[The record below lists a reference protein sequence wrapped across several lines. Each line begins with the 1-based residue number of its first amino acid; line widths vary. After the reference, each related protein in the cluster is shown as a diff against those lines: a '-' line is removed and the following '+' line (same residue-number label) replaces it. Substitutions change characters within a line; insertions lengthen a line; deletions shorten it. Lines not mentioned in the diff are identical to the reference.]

1 MKAVPGIRQYGCA
14 VLAIAAVMHGS
25 AAMAQSGITLYG
37 VADANVEYVNHFS
50 SITPSATNGFAAG
63 PSQNLVR
70 MSSGG
75 LSGSRWGLR
84 GTEDLGGGLK
94 SVFVLES
101 GFALDTGTMQQGGR
115 LFGRQAYVGI
125 ESLGLGRIAFGRQYT
140 SLFDAFA
147 NFSPTAYATQYE
159 PIVVQT
165 GANFRSDNTVK
176 YTGQFGGLGV
186 IAHWSFGN
194 GVAGAGEVPGQFR
207 RDSGYGAALSY
218 AAGPVALAAAYDQ
231 YNPTLVAASGA
242 TGTFKKAGVGASY
255 DFGPARLMGGYRW
268 GSNVSATGAAILR
281 DNYYWIGGT
290 YQVTTAL
297 GLTLAYYYDDVRN
310 LGGTN
315 IPNPWQV
322 SFVADYN
329 FSKRT
334 DLYLTTAYAKNAGLN
349 FDTSA
354 NGFSNGYFPGTG
366 KTSMLGL
373 ALGVRHKF

>member
-1 MKAVPGIRQYGCA
+1 
-14 VLAIAAVMHGS
+14 
-25 AAMAQSGITLYG
+25 MA
-37 VADANVEYVNHFS
+37 
-50 SITPSATNGFAAG
+50 
-63 PSQNLVR
+63 R
-70 MSSGG
+70 
-75 LSGSRWGLR
+75 
-84 GTEDLGGGLK
+84 
-94 SVFVLES
+94 
-101 GFALDTGTMQQGGR
+101 
-115 LFGRQAYVGI
+115 
-125 ESLGLGRIAFGRQYT
+125 
-140 SLFDAFA
+140 
-147 NFSPTAYATQYE
+147 
-159 PIVVQT
+159 
-165 GANFRSDNTVK
+165 
-176 YTGQFGGLGV
+176 
-186 IAHWSFGN
+186 
-194 GVAGAGEVPGQFR
+194 
-207 RDSGYGAALSY
+207 
-218 AAGPVALAAAYDQ
+218 AAAYDR
-231 YNPTLVAASGA
+231 YNPTLAAASGA

-297 GLTLAYYYDDVRN
+297 ALTLAYYYDDVRN

-315 IPNPWQV
+315 IANPWQV

-354 NGFSNGYFPGTG
+354 NGFSNGYFPGSG